1 MNNDEQILAA
11 LNKLSDLQEQAYRC
25 SEAGIREPT
34 GGDRQPAKSNQ
45 EPSCHRKD
53 LSNLARH
60 SRAADCSIPF
70 LVFRL
75 VALSETSANRTK
87 HLKWTPA
94 ACWLMRTGTPPWALQ
109 VCLGLLKWRSKAGLR
124 MFGQVMSRAIRS
136 NPPRFHYDI

>member
-11 LNKLSDLQEQAYRC
+11 LNKLSDLQEQALAIQRQAFE
-25 SEAGIREPT
+25 SQQEAIANQR
-34 GGDRQPAKSNQ
+34 KSNQ

-53 LSNLARH
+53 LSNLARY

-124 MFGQVMSRAIRS
+124 MFGQVMSRVIRS
-136 NPPRFHYDI
+136 TPSILDGI